1 MKLYNYCTNKFKYN
15 SLSSNWMQE
24 VILYEKLIMA
34 KKEQSVQTN
43 YDYYEMIQ
51 CLLNMPSYQQE
62 INLLT
67 MINIANH
74 QQNDHS
80 TLLYKQ
86 TSQLYPLL
94 FPIKTINN
102 INIICYREELTIQDN
117 HRNTTKNDSRLDT
130 MVPLS
135 AGTSS
140 RKLTCTIIQYY

>member
-1 MKLYNYCTNKFKYN
+1 
-15 SLSSNWMQE
+15 
-24 VILYEKLIMA
+24 MA

-86 TSQLYPLL
+86 TAQLYPPSISNQDNKQHKHNMLSWR
-94 FPIKTINN
+94 INN
-102 INIICYREELTIQDN
+102 AR
-117 HRNTTKNDSRLDT
+117 
-130 MVPLS
+130 
-135 AGTSS
+135 
-140 RKLTCTIIQYY
+140 